1 MPSVGS
7 VGPRFLLEAGFLIA
21 LAVGLGIAELSAGV
35 IVGVMALAWLLVCLF
50 ELTVWADRP
59 RAADARPAPREP
71 DEVTPDESVEPA
83 AVTEIREAEPA
94 PRRGRF
100 WRRRA
105 AS

>member
-1 MPSVGS
+1 MGG
-7 VGPRFLLEAGFLIA
+7 VGPRFLLEALFLIA
-21 LAVGLGIAELSAGV
+21 LAIGLGIAELSAGV

-59 RAADARPAPREP
+59 RPAAARPTAEEP
-71 DEVTPDESVEPA
+71 DELTPAETVEPA
-83 AVTEIREAEPA
+83 AVTEIREAEPE

>member
-1 MPSVGS
+1 MGG
-7 VGPRFLLEAGFLIA
+7 VGPRFLLEAAFLIA
-21 LAVGLGIAELSAGV
+21 LAIGLAIAELSARA

-50 ELTVWADRP
+50 ELTVWSDRP
-59 RAADARPAPREP
+59 RAAEVPRPTVPEEP
-71 DEVTPDESVEPA
+71 DEVTPAETVEPA

>member
-1 MPSVGS
+1 MGG
-7 VGPRFLLEAGFLIA
+7 VGPRFLLEALFLIA
-21 LAVGLGIAELSAGV
+21 LAIGLGIAELSAGV

-59 RAADARPAPREP
+59 RAADARPTPEEP
-71 DEVTPDESVEPA
+71 DEATPAETVEPA
-83 AVTEIREAEPA
+83 AVTEIREAEPVA
-94 PRRGRF
+94 RRGRF

>member
-1 MPSVGS
+1 VGG

-35 IVGVMALAWLLVCLF
+35 IVGVMALAWLLVCLL
-50 ELTVWADRP
+50 ELTIWADRP
-59 RAADARPAPREP
+59 RPADVRNTPQEP
-71 DEVTPDESVEPA
+71 DEATPAETVEPA

-94 PRRGRF
+94 TRRGRF

>member
-1 MPSVGS
+1 MGG

-21 LAVGLGIAELSAGV
+21 LAVGLGIAELGAGV
-35 IVGVMALAWLLVCLF
+35 IVGVMALAWLLVCLL

-59 RAADARPAPREP
+59 RAADVRRAPEEP
-71 DEVTPDESVEPA
+71 DEATPAETVEPA
-83 AVTEIREAEPA
+83 AVTEIREAYPV